1 MSSACG
7 WPVLETS
14 GNLGRDAAAAS
25 GSIFMTG
32 HAAGQMFLT
41 RYFETSCSSTGPCP
55 CTPDWE
61 TTVSHPTADI
71 VGGQSV
77 VVSGSYA
84 YVAGFATTGSDQD
97 PVIARIS
104 LSSGSADMW
113 SPDWHPSNYMD
124 AYYGLSLSGSHLIG
138 TGVTSYSGTIE
149 SARGFL
155 NKVRLSDLTAEWT
168 VTPPGIRIFTEAEID
183 GAGGIIAVC
192 HDGSTGYV
200 KRCLDTGSCP

>member
-1 MSSACG
+1 
-7 WPVLETS
+7 
-14 GNLGRDAAAAS
+14 
-25 GSIFMTG
+25 
-32 HAAGQMFLT
+32 
-41 RYFETSCSSTGPCP
+41 
-55 CTPDWE
+55 
-61 TTVSHPTADI
+61 
-71 VGGQSV
+71 
-77 VVSGSYA
+77 
-84 YVAGFATTGSDQD
+84 
-97 PVIARIS
+97 
-104 LSSGSADMW
+104 MW

-124 AYYGLSLSGSHLIG
+124 AYYGLSLSGSYLIG